1 MNIQK
6 VGSGDVRND
15 EAVLNKSGGLCAGT
29 AHDVGDPLFVYKLG
43 LAEEKLHPGDRA
55 MLDRL
60 GVMYTYTETDHD
72 VGNPVYVYKLGMAGQ
87 HDVGDPECEYKLGM
101 AKQTLHPDV
110 KHLGDINKVSSLIVN
125 DNFCVVRVAGVSD
138 EGGADGI

>member
-1 MNIQK
+1 M
-6 VGSGDVRND
+6 
-15 EAVLNKSGGLCAGT
+15 
-29 AHDVGDPLFVYKLG
+29 YKLG

-110 KHLGDINKVSSLIVN
+110 NKVSSLIVN

-138 EGGADGI
+138 EGGANGILHLCD

>member
-1 MNIQK
+1 M
-6 VGSGDVRND
+6 RND

-87 HDVGDPECEYKLGM
+87 HDVGDPDCGSKLSM
-101 AKQTLHPDV
+101 ARQTLLLLLLV
-110 KHLGDINKVSSLIVN
+110 LSLLIAFLLLLLSLILM
-125 DNFCVVRVAGVSD
+125 FLLKQHKRF
-138 EGGADGI
+138 I

>member
-1 MNIQK
+1 M
-6 VGSGDVRND
+6 RND

-29 AHDVGDPLFVYKLG
+29 AHDVQTWY
-43 LAEEKLHPGDRA
+43 
-55 MLDRL
+55 
-60 GVMYTYTETDHD
+60 
-72 VGNPVYVYKLGMAGQ
+72 Q

-138 EGGADGI
+138 EGGANGILHLCD

>member
-1 MNIQK
+1 M
-6 VGSGDVRND
+6 RND

-55 MLDRL
+55 MQDRL

-72 VGNPVYVYKLGMAGQ
+72 VGNPVYVYKLGMAGK
-87 HDVGDPECEYKLGM
+87 HDVGDPECEYKVGM

-110 KHLGDINKVSSLIVN
+110 NKVSSLIVN

-138 EGGADGI
+138 EGGADGILHLCD

>member
-1 MNIQK
+1 MHNKFSDTLDMQF
-6 VGSGDVRND
+6 VD
-15 EAVLNKSGGLCAGT
+15 EWDL
-29 AHDVGDPLFVYKLG
+29 DPLFMYKLG
-43 LAEEKLHPGDRA
+43 LAEEKLKPGDKA

-72 VGNPVYVYKLGMAGQ
+72 VGNPVYVYKLGMAGK
-87 HDVGDPECEYKLGM
+87 HDVGDPECEYKVGM

-110 KHLGDINKVSSLIVN
+110 NKVSSLIVN

-138 EGGADGI
+138 EGGADGILHLCY

>member
-29 AHDVGDPLFVYKLG
+29 AHDVGDPYLCTSLVW
-43 LAEEKLHPGDRA
+43 
-55 MLDRL
+55 LDRL

-72 VGNPVYVYKLGMAGQ
+72 VGNPVYVYKLGMAGK

-110 KHLGDINKVSSLIVN
+110 NKVSSLIVN

-138 EGGADGI
+138 EGGADGILHLCD